1 MHIENA
7 KKETG
12 VLRGDRQTQTLRTGT
27 STAPFRFPIG
37 HCSGIIMNQDY
48 RYINQIL
55 TPIGFLVDIH
65 IA

>member
-1 MHIENA
+1 
-7 KKETG
+7 
-12 VLRGDRQTQTLRTGT
+12 VLRGDRQTQILRTGT
-27 STAPFRFPIG
+27 STAPFRFPVG